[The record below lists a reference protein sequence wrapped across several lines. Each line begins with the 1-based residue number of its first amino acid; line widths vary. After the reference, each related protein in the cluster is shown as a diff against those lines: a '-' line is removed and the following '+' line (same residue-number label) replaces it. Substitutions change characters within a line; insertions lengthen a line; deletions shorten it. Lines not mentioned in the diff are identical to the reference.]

1 MSTRPSTTH
10 RGIALALGAAGVSG
24 VNVFVNGLAVKRFD
38 DATVYTTAK
47 NLVAGAVLAVAVLVL
62 ARLPHAA
69 GTTGRVGRRSWPA
82 FATIA
87 VVGGAVP
94 FVLFFEGLAR
104 ATSTNA
110 AFIHKTLVVWVAV
123 GATIVLGERLTAT
136 HAGAIGLLIGGHVL
150 LSGGFG
156 VAGFGTAELLVL
168 AATLLW
174 AIEVVLVKPILADV
188 PAALAATA
196 RMAGG
201 GVVLVLWLAVT
212 GDVGELARFDARQW
226 LWVALTGSALAVYV
240 AIWYAAL
247 ARAFAVDVTAVLV
260 LGAVVTGL
268 LDSGFRGVP
277 LTADSSGYVLIALG
291 VAAVAGRALLRPE
304 REPATA

>member
-1 MSTRPSTTH
+1 MSARPSTG
-10 RGIALALGAAGVSG
+10 RGGIGLALGAAGVSG
-24 VNVFVNGLAVKRFD
+24 VTVFVNGLAVRRFD

-47 NLVAGAVLAVAVLVL
+47 NLVAGAVLAVALLVT
-62 ARLPHAA
+62 ARVSHAA
-69 GTTGRVGRRSWPA
+69 TNVGDVVRRSWPA

-110 AFIHKTLVVWVAV
+110 AFIHKTLVVWVAI
-123 GATIVLGERLTAT
+123 GATIVLRERLTAI
-136 HAGAIGLLIGGHVL
+136 HAAAIGLLIVGHVV
-150 LSGGFG
+150 LSGGLG

-174 AIEVVLVKPILADV
+174 AIEVLLVKPLLVDV
-188 PAALAATA
+188 PAAVAATA

-201 GVVLVLWLAVT
+201 GAVLVLWLAVT
-212 GDVGELARFDARQW
+212 GHVGELAALDARQW
-226 LWVALTGSALAVYV
+226 MWVALTGSTLAVYV

-260 LGAVVTGL
+260 LGAVVTGV

-277 LTADSSGYVLIALG
+277 LTADSFGYVLIALG
-291 VAAVAGRALLRPE
+291 VAAVAARALPRPT
-304 REPATA
+304 REQATA